1 MEKIPPQN
9 LEAEQSVL
17 GGILLENTAVNE
29 VADTLQSYDFYRKSH
44 QIIFEAL
51 LELSDKSEPAD
62 LITVTELLKSKN
74 TLEAIGGSAYLA
86 SLVSSVPSASN
97 IKSYAKIVKQK
108 SLLRQLIKVAS
119 EITSR
124 GYDDS
129 ANIDDFLDYAES
141 SLFEV
146 TDAQIKPSF
155 IPIKALIKDSFKT
168 IEELYQRKSP
178 IIGVP
183 TGFIDFDKLTCG
195 LQKSDLIVV
204 AGRPSMGKTSF
215 ALNIV
220 QHASIVTKKPVVFF
234 SLEMSKEQV
243 VMRLLTSVSKVDAG
257 RLRTG
262 NLTDPDWPKLTK
274 AAGYL
279 SEAPIFIDD
288 SPSMNVLEMKAKCR
302 RLKSKHDLA
311 LIVVDYLQL
320 MRGRGLP
327 ESREKEISEISRS
340 LKALAKELQ
349 VPVVALSQLNRAV
362 EARQDKRPMMAD
374 LRESGAIE
382 QDADIIAFIYREEV
396 YKPETE
402 FKGIAEVL
410 IAKQRNGP
418 IGVVKLAFLNQYTSF
433 ENLVMNYSNN

>member
-1 MEKIPPQN
+1 MIEKLPPQN

-29 VADTLQSYDFYRKSH
+29 VADTLQSHDFYKKSH

-62 LITVTELLKSKN
+62 LITITELLKSKN
-74 TLEAIGGSAYLA
+74 TLEAVGGSAYLA
-86 SLVSSVPSASN
+86 SLVSGVPSASN

-119 EITSR
+119 EIASK

-129 ANIDDFLDYAES
+129 ANIDEFLDYAES

-146 TDAQIKPSF
+146 TDAQVKPSF
-155 IPIKALIKDSFKT
+155 IPLKNLVKDSFKT
-168 IEELYQRKSP
+168 IEERYERKSP
-178 IIGVP
+178 IVGIP
-183 TGFIDFDKLTCG
+183 TGFIDFDKLTSG
-195 LQKSDLIVV
+195 LQKSELIVI

-215 ALNIV
+215 ALNII
-220 QHASIVTKKPVVFF
+220 QNASIVTKKPVVFF

-262 NLTDPDWPKLTK
+262 NLVDQDWPKLTK

-288 SPSMNVLEMKAKCR
+288 APSMNALEMKAKCR
-302 RLKSKHDLA
+302 RLKSKHGLS
-311 LIVVDYLQL
+311 LIVIDYLQL
-320 MRGRGLP
+320 MRGRGFP

-349 VPVVALSQLNRAV
+349 VPVIALSQLNRAV

-402 FKGIAEVL
+402 FKGIAEIIL
-410 IAKQRNGP
+410 SKQRNGP
-418 IGVVKLAFLNQYTSF
+418 TGVVKLAFLNQYTTF
-433 ENLVMNYSNN
+433 ENLVYNNN